1 MILKLLAMGAL
12 LCGALQDTRT
22 AVPDAA
28 AQKEA
33 EKTVREIFKSEY
45 ARKGAADR
53 ATLAKLLLQSAA
65 TQTNPAEKWVCINQA
80 LELATQAGEWDVA
93 WDAIV
98 QSAIGFEC
106 DGLTMKVTL
115 LAQAAKSVKTPE
127 DAAKLVERWF
137 RVADEA
143 VKGDSLDV
151 AEKAAAA
158 ALQWAKKAASV
169 PLNSQA

>member
-53 ATLAKLLLQSAA
+53 
-65 TQTNPAEKWVCINQA
+65 
-80 LELATQAGEWDVA
+80 ATQAGEWDVA

-151 AEKAAAA
+151 AEKAAA
-158 ALQWAKKAASV
+158 
-169 PLNSQA
+169 